1 MRKFLTHPSPPRP
14 GISPLRPP
22 GMFSIRK
29 HLAILATLALAAAA
43 LFPGCAVIEK
53 DNRHLT
59 KAVGETLV
67 PEGAT
72 LKVVTSPVWVTAGI
86 VTLAADG
93 LILNPVYKAPDAL
106 DDSLTWSFMG
116 FATFWPA
123 EIVLIVPRAV
133 AVPVI
138 FVGSEIARCSIPY
151 LF

>member
-1 MRKFLTHPSPPRP
+1 MREFLTHPSPARP

-22 GMFSIRK
+22 EMSSIRK

-59 KAVGETLV
+59 KAVGEILV
-67 PEGAT
+67 PEGTT
-72 LKVVTSPVWVTAGI
+72 LKVATSPVWVTAGI

-93 LILNPVYKAPDAL
+93 LVLNPVFKAPDAL

-151 LF
+151 VF

>member
-1 MRKFLTHPSPPRP
+1 MTNTNWFRQMVQATAPGKFGFGR
-14 GISPLRPP
+14 RA
-22 GMFSIRK
+22 
-29 HLAILATLALAAAA
+29 AILAVLALAAAA

-59 KAVGETLV
+59 KAVGEILV
-67 PEGAT
+67 PEDTT

-93 LILNPVYKAPDAL
+93 LVLNPVFKAPDAL
-106 DDSLTWSFMG
+106 DNSLAWSFMG
-116 FATFWPA
+116 FGVFWPA

-151 LF
+151 VF

>member
-1 MRKFLTHPSPPRP
+1 MTGTNWFRRVPRAAASTES
-14 GISPLRPP
+14 GLARCA
-22 GMFSIRK
+22 
-29 HLAILATLALAAAA
+29 AILATLALAAAA

-59 KAVGETLV
+59 KAVGEVLV
-67 PEGAT
+67 PEGTT

-93 LILNPVYKAPDAL
+93 LVLNPVFKAPDAL

-151 LF
+151 VF